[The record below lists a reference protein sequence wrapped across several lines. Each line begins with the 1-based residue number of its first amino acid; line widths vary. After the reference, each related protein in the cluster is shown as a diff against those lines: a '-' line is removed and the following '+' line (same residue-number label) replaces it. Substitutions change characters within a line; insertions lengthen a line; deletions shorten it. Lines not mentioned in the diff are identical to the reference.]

1 MNTYYGPKFIKRL
14 VNEYEDRVHRRASFS
29 VPVKCNVDLDD
40 LANLFVQAKCQI
52 EHEISIECL
61 KKTIRTYIDKICE
74 CGHLGM
80 DGENYVSA
88 IGDGSDSS
96 LEEIKEDALGY
107 IGGLV
112 YACLTIRQ

>member
-1 MNTYYGPKFIKRL
+1 MLPIETK
-14 VNEYEDRVHRRASFS
+14 
-29 VPVKCNVDLDD
+29 VDLDD
-40 LANLFVQAKCQI
+40 LATLFVQAECQI
-52 EHEISIECL
+52 EHETSIECL

-107 IGGLV
+107 IGLTV
-112 YACLTIRQ
+112 YACMVLG